1 MPHLIWLSPLHDNAV
16 ICVIVLMA
24 GVTLTL
30 AVKNGWGF
38 LAYLCEGT
46 GDWRLIRE
54 RWGPLL
60 MCEAISSCGPR
71 PLSGDVSLKDMGG
84 KKSERTTGTL
94 PSESSLLSSL
104 QRHWL
109 PSSPSSCKR
118 SLAHSVRGND
128 AFHGNGEEGR
138 FSRECDTK

>member
-24 GVTLTL
+24 GVTLTA
-30 AVKNGWGF
+30 AVKNGWSF

-84 KKSERTTGTL
+84 KKERENRWHAALGKL
-94 PSESSLLSSL
+94 AAIFSSKALITKLSL
-104 QRHWL
+104 
-109 PSSPSSCKR
+109 
-118 SLAHSVRGND
+118 
-128 AFHGNGEEGR
+128 F
-138 FSRECDTK
+138 T